1 MRYEDSYGDEGN
13 YLDDFAVYNPANN
26 LAVTPAAET
35 AYTAPEMTPEFL
47 QQLQQG
53 AAAVGNAAQSGGL
66 SSLFAPG
73 TLSQLDPL
81 YNYAKTAPI
90 YDLAGNASTEQYKF
104 QPLPD
109 TKYRLV
115 VNKDVIGEA
124 STPAEAA
131 RLAELY
137 NQYSS
142 SGGNNIYV
150 AFQKETPT
158 ADAQG
163 NPTTTYIPF
172 FENQNEKNRDALFQ
186 SMMMAAGAIMG
197 GAALGPALGGTAAT
211 ATAPA
216 TAGVLGSGTLAGI
229 AGTGLGTAAGTFAGG
244 IGSGVP
250 LDEALKRAAI
260 SGVTAGVLKGVMPG
274 GVGDAAAG
282 KTAAF
287 APGYDIV
294 VAPAVPGLG
303 GTTLALPA
311 FSSPFTGVGAGL
323 VTQALPAGTKINEF
337 GALVDSTSGAPTGS
351 LGFSLDLPYID
362 DVLASMPNFGAAA
375 PLASAASSV
384 PGDLVVTGLRTG
396 ASALPA
402 VASALPAVAN
412 IVGAQEVLG
421 NQPTTPREET
431 TVTGNRIYDQAP
443 TGPLAAI
450 ADAVAAAAQPA
461 PPTEDITVTQQRPQ
475 DIAPPSLYVPPTGG
489 LPTFEAPFTGFEPAP
504 VTPEEI
510 VVEQARPEQPTAPPF
525 YVPPTGGLPTFE
537 APFTGADVGP
547 LPTEDITVTQQRPQ
561 DIAPPA
567 ADTLRNI
574 VGAAEVLGNQPATA
588 AEEALVTGKF
598 MDDTNIGGG
607 LPAAVGTTQVLGTG
621 TVGQEAVVTGAK
633 DKPTGPGVTVYTP
646 PASVETIQQTAKG
659 ISDAPEIVVT
669 SEPTG
674 ATGKFGAVLPGLAV
688 TMPAMAAVN
697 AVAGGTTPPSTTDKI
712 VKGLE
717 VAGLALP
724 IIDAL
729 TGGGDKGAAGTG
741 TYNSGRGA
749 LNPTFSAKLPTP
761 GTAGAFTVGGLGPA
775 TGPNPLAARSVADYY
790 RYAMG
795 PAMDLPAGVDL
806 SRATSPYAGFGPGTL
821 GEETFNRITT
831 GMARGGPMGY
841 ARGSSRESF
850 AVEGPGTGR
859 SDDIPAVLSDGEYV
873 IDAETVALLGDG
885 SSRAGAK
892 KLDELR
898 VKVRKHKGKNL
909 AKGKFSVNAKHPE
922 AYMRGGRI

>member
-1 MRYEDSYGDEGN
+1 M
-13 YLDDFAVYNPANN
+13 L
-26 LAVTPAAET
+26 
-35 AYTAPEMTPEFL
+35 
-47 QQLQQG
+47 
-53 AAAVGNAAQSGGL
+53 
-66 SSLFAPG
+66 
-73 TLSQLDPL
+73 
-81 YNYAKTAPI
+81 
-90 YDLAGNASTEQYKF
+90 
-104 QPLPD
+104 
-109 TKYRLV
+109 
-115 VNKDVIGEA
+115 
-124 STPAEAA
+124 
-131 RLAELY
+131 
-137 NQYSS
+137 
-142 SGGNNIYV
+142 
-150 AFQKETPT
+150 
-158 ADAQG
+158 
-163 NPTTTYIPF
+163 
-172 FENQNEKNRDALFQ
+172 
-186 SMMMAAGAIMG
+186 
-197 GAALGPALGGTAAT
+197 
-211 ATAPA
+211 
-216 TAGVLGSGTLAGI
+216 
-229 AGTGLGTAAGTFAGG
+229 GTGTVGQ
-244 IGSGVP
+244 
-250 LDEALKRAAI
+250 EA
-260 SGVTAGVLKGVMPG
+260 
-274 GVGDAAAG
+274 
-282 KTAAF
+282 
-287 APGYDIV
+287 
-294 VAPAVPGLG
+294 
-303 GTTLALPA
+303 
-311 FSSPFTGVGAGL
+311 
-323 VTQALPAGTKINEF
+323 
-337 GALVDSTSGAPTGS
+337 
-351 LGFSLDLPYID
+351 
-362 DVLASMPNFGAAA
+362 
-375 PLASAASSV
+375 
-384 PGDLVVTGLRTG
+384 VVTGKTD
-396 ASALPA
+396 
-402 VASALPAVAN
+402 
-412 IVGAQEVLG
+412 
-421 NQPTTPREET
+421 T
-431 TVTGNRIYDQAP
+431 D
-443 TGPLAAI
+443 
-450 ADAVAAAAQPA
+450 
-461 PPTEDITVTQQRPQ
+461 
-475 DIAPPSLYVPPTGG
+475 GG
-489 LPTFEAPFTGFEPAP
+489 L
-504 VTPEEI
+504 
-510 VVEQARPEQPTAPPF
+510 
-525 YVPPTGGLPTFE
+525 
-537 APFTGADVGP
+537 
-547 LPTEDITVTQQRPQ
+547 
-561 DIAPPA
+561 PA

-574 VGAAEVLGNQPATA
+574 VGAAEVLGNQPTTA
-588 AEEALVTGKF
+588 ADEALVTGKF

-607 LPAAVGTTQVLGTG
+607 LPAAVGTTAVLGTGTVGQEAVVTGKTDTDTKIGGGGLPAVVGTTPVLGTG

-749 LNPTFSAKLPTP
+749 LNPIFSAKLPTP
-761 GTAGAFTVGGLGPA
+761 GTAGAFTVGGLGPSA
-775 TGPNPLAARSVADYY
+775 LAARSAADYY

>member
-1 MRYEDSYGDEGN
+1 MRYGEDSYGDEGN

-35 AYTAPEMTPEFL
+35 AYTAPALTPEFL

-287 APGYDIV
+287 APGYDIA

-337 GALVDSTSGAPTGS
+337 GALVDGTTGAPTGS

-475 DIAPPSLYVPPTGG
+475 DIVPPSLYVPPTGG
-489 LPTFEAPFTGFEPAP
+489 LPTFEAP
-504 VTPEEI
+504 
-510 VVEQARPEQPTAPPF
+510 PTVF
-525 YVPPTGGLPTFE
+525 DT
-537 APFTGADVGP
+537 GP
-547 LPTEDITVTQQRPQ
+547 LPAEEPTQTVTQQRPQ
-561 DIAPPA
+561 DVAPPA
-567 ADTLRNI
+567 SDLIRNI
-574 VGAAEVLGNQPATA
+574 VGAAEVLGTQPATA

-607 LPAAVGTTQVLGTG
+607 LPAAVGTTQVLGTGTVGQEAVVTGKTDTDTKIGGGGLPAVVGTTPVLGTG

-688 TMPAMAAVN
+688 TMPAMAAVD

-724 IIDAL
+724 VIDAL

-749 LNPTFSAKLPTP
+749 LNPIFSAKLPTP

>member
-26 LAVTPAAET
+26 LAVTP
-35 AYTAPEMTPEFL
+35 
-47 QQLQQG
+47 
-53 AAAVGNAAQSGGL
+53 NAAQPVPQPTNVAPQSWGTGGL
-66 SSLFAPG
+66 GSYQLSDPSLAA
-73 TLSQLDPL
+73 T
-81 YNYAKTAPI
+81 
-90 YDLAGNASTEQYKF
+90 
-104 QPLPD
+104 PD
-109 TKYRLV
+109 WL
-115 VNKDVIGEA
+115 
-124 STPAEAA
+124 
-131 RLAELY
+131 
-137 NQYSS
+137 
-142 SGGNNIYV
+142 
-150 AFQKETPT
+150 
-158 ADAQG
+158 
-163 NPTTTYIPF
+163 
-172 FENQNEKNRDALFQ
+172 KNRDPSLNRVDWGGNYDPVTGRLGVLPFFVGGSEAQDASYFQDGDTSNMAGYAGVLETGLPTYNISTEFGRPVDNYLKLNPAAENPVRIINASKGEIAYEGAGDPQGLVNALDQ
-186 SMMMAAGAIMG
+186 ATADGNKDIWSAQAKVGDQWVTTHKNEPIGNLVRDVALPAMLAVAGGAGLGPLLGGAQGSLLGAGKLAAAAGAG
-197 GAALGPALGGTAAT
+197 
-211 ATAPA
+211 
-216 TAGVLGSGTLAGI
+216 LGS
-229 AGTGLGTAAGTFAGG
+229 AAGSFTGNIAAGK
-244 IGSGVP
+244 S
-250 LDEALKRAAI
+250 LEDALKAAAI

-274 GVGDAAAG
+274 GTGAG
-282 KTAAF
+282 G
-287 APGYDIV
+287 PS
-294 VAPAVPGLG
+294 
-303 GTTLALPA
+303 GTEI
-311 FSSPFTGVGAGL
+311 PFTDV
-323 VTQALPAGTKINEF
+323 
-337 GALVDSTSGAPTGS
+337 APTGS
-351 LGFSLDLPYID
+351 LGFGLNAPSTFLPTFANPITGALGSAASGSLPSVVGTNEL
-362 DVLASMPNFGAAA
+362 LAQAPRIVSNVAPSVIAGGAAA
-375 PLASAASSV
+375 GAAPAILGAGVDGPLA
-384 PGDLVVTGLRTG
+384 
-396 ASALPA
+396 
-402 VASALPAVAN
+402 
-412 IVGAQEVLG
+412 
-421 NQPTTPREET
+421 
-431 TVTGNRIYDQAP
+431 TVTGTTTDAPPLAGVSAGAPEAIRYIASPTEVAGDGGLQTVEQTRVDQQP
-443 TGPLAAI
+443 TGPLAAA
-450 ADAVAAAAQPA
+450 ADAALANQAAAAVQEA
-461 PPTEDITVTQQRPQ
+461 ELLSEAKRIEDQQI
-475 DIAPPSLYVPPTGG
+475 DGG
-489 LPTFEAPFTGFEPAP
+489 LAAAANALAPSQQAPAVQEAELLSEAKRI
-504 VTPEEI
+504 EDQQI
-510 VVEQARPEQPTAPPF
+510 D
-525 YVPPTGGLPTFE
+525 GGLAAAAGTTPVLGTGTVGQE
-537 APFTGADVGP
+537 AVVTGKTDTDGG
-547 LPTEDITVTQQRPQ
+547 L
-561 DIAPPA
+561 PA

-749 LNPTFSAKLPTP
+749 LNPLFSAKLPTP
-761 GTAGAFTVGGLGPA
+761 GTAGAFTVGGL
-775 TGPNPLAARSVADYY
+775 TPNPPAARSVADYY